1 MHGRSTLIAFAVCLS
16 ACAGTRGDVEVGPST
31 ALSPRPA
38 TPSDIGAQLTTAAR
52 VVCELVGPGD
62 VQTAFGVATPLTT
75 QPMGEANG
83 PACGYPNVDSR
94 GYLLVIQLQ
103 PLARWSSKAAS
114 GQAIGSLGSPA
125 VQTPDG
131 SQVFVRDDAR
141 EATVMFLAPGPRGN
155 SAEALRQVAAIV

>member
-1 MHGRSTLIAFAVCLS
+1 MDG
-16 ACAGTRGDVEVGPST
+16 
-31 ALSPRPA
+31 
-38 TPSDIGAQLTTAAR
+38 
-52 VVCELVGPGD
+52 
-62 VQTAFGVATPLTT
+62 
-75 QPMGEANG
+75 
-83 PACGYPNVDSR
+83 R

-125 VQTPDG
+125 VPTPDG
-131 SQVFVRDDAR
+131 GRLFVRDDAR